1 MATCPILTSLASV
14 VLIIGR
20 GGCVSPG
27 VAMVPVVMLA
37 TPLALGIAV
46 SADRQISERREPM
59 NLEREL
65 RSLLPGPAEKGPAR
79 APADQ
84 PGRLS
89 ERPVRITLTRDN
101 RDHTGVSRDVL
112 SVHAVFTGEI
122 SPALA
127 QRLLEG
133 VHQIAWRRANHLS
146 LRIYGPKDL
155 AQNKPQDFFSALDDF
170 LFTPRGYP
178 PLVERVLYPYRA
190 VSKQLDHLISTQAAL
205 STDPWGNRLPAGWR
219 LDQGPRILAWG
230 DFSPA
235 SAQTIIDASKAAFPK
250 VAVTVWRDEGREP
263 QHRKVLATYSPPP
276 VRASPDRQ

>member
-1 MATCPILTSLASV
+1 MPTCPILTSLASV

-65 RSLLPGPAEKGPAR
+65 RSLLPGAAEQDPAR

-84 PGRLS
+84 PGRRS
-89 ERPVRITLTRDN
+89 EPPVRITLTRDN
-101 RDHTGVSRDVL
+101 RDHTSVSRDVL
-112 SVHAVFTGEI
+112 SVHTVFTGEI

-170 LFTPRGYP
+170 LFTPRG
-178 PLVERVLYPYRA
+178 
-190 VSKQLDHLISTQAAL
+190 
-205 STDPWGNRLPAGWR
+205 
-219 LDQGPRILAWG
+219 
-230 DFSPA
+230 
-235 SAQTIIDASKAAFPK
+235 
-250 VAVTVWRDEGREP
+250 
-263 QHRKVLATYSPPP
+263 
-276 VRASPDRQ
+276 